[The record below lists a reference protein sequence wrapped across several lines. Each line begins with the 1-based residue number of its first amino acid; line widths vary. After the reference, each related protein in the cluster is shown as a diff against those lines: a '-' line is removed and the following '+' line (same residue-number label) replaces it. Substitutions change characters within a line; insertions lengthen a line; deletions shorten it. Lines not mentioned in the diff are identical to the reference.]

1 MKFYA
6 AALAVVLV
14 LLQYRLWVTDD
25 GLRSVRHLQQ
35 SVAAQRAENKTLS
48 LRNGQLVAE
57 VKDLKE
63 GTAALEERAR
73 NDLGMIGANETFFQ
87 VAEPPP
93 SVAEPA
99 PALLQRVAR

>member
-6 AALAVVLV
+6 AALAVVLL

-35 SVAAQRAENKTLS
+35 SVRAQRAENKTLS

-57 VKDLKE
+57 VRDLKE
-63 GTAALEERAR
+63 GTSALEERAR

-87 VAEPPP
+87 VAETPAA
-93 SVAEPA
+93 VAEPA
-99 PALLQRVAR
+99 PPLLQCVAR

>member
-6 AALAVVLV
+6 AALAVVLL

-35 SVAAQRAENKTLS
+35 SVRAQRAENKTLS

-57 VKDLKE
+57 VRDLKE
-63 GTAALEERAR
+63 GTSALEERAR

-87 VAEPPP
+87 VAEAPAA
-93 SVAEPA
+93 VAEPA